1 MDLQETEA
9 HQAYQDLQD
18 QWELEAH
25 RDPRESAETQDFKER
40 KVLRDLL
47 DCRVLQDPWAH
58 EENEERKAVQDSLD
72 PLDWE
77 DDLETKVHLGLL
89 EAWDHLALLVFL
101 GHQARPDLLVQQARE
116 GREVQLD
123 RLVLLDPLA

>member
-9 HQAYQDLQD
+9 HQAYRDLQD

-25 RDPRESAETQDFKER
+25 KDPRENAETQDFKER
-40 KVLRDLL
+40 KAHRDLL

-58 EENEERKAVQDSLD
+58 EENEGKKAVQDSLD

-77 DDLETKVHLGLL
+77 DDLETKVRLGLL
-89 EAWDHLALLVFL
+89 EAWDHLVLLVFL
-101 GHQARPDLLVQQARE
+101 GHRARQDPLAQQERE
-116 GREVQLD
+116 EREVQLD
-123 RLVLLDPLA
+123 HLVL